1 MITTNSFESLEDVIA
16 LLLAIQ
22 KFRIDDKLPFNTV
35 DYMEIDAAIEFLSSL
50 ISTTGKALR
59 LRDMVENLANIVIQ
73 TSNRPLAFVIDESRY
88 ALDCLDYVHELV
100 INGNE
105 AAEQSVQRTP
115 GTSVVACPFCGEVEY
130 CIHRDH

>member
-1 MITTNSFESLEDVIA
+1 MKKSNSFESLEDVTA

-50 ISTTGKALR
+50 TSTTGVALR

-73 TSNRPLAFVIDESRY
+73 TSNRPLAYAIDESRY
-88 ALDCLDYVHELV
+88 ALGCLDYVHGLV

-105 AAEQSVQRTP
+105 AANI
-115 GTSVVACPFCGEVEY
+115 G
-130 CIHRDH
+130 DL